1 MPDFVGSVARGVGG
15 MVGGSIHALSVAFD
29 SIVGTLQAWLP
40 GPLFPIVMVAG
51 AVTLVWVLRKA
62 VL

>member
-29 SIVGTLQAWLP
+29 SIVGTLQVWLP